1 MSLTSASS
9 AKKSVKKS
17 LVWAVSDGVLAVGL
31 SIVLPV
37 ALAFLMLAAARIG
50 IIPHSWGEFLLQ
62 DSPTA
67 QVGQYLVAL
76 ILEAGIIGSLVW
88 FRKAKRTD
96 LGLQRFQWRWLAYTV
111 ALYILL
117 IFVGFIANSIVKVL
131 WPVVDLDQVQN
142 VYPFGHAT
150 WAVYLSFVTSVLIA
164 PIVEETLFRG
174 LLFGSLAN
182 RFSAI
187 LAAIV
192 SSAIFAVLHGQLNV
206 MIYTF
211 CLGLILCWLYKRSGS
226 ILPGILLHLLNNVIA
241 FWAITSGR

>member
-1 MSLTSASS
+1 MSPTSASS
-9 AKKSVKKS
+9 AKKPAKNA
-17 LVWAVSDGVLAVGL
+17 LAWAASDGLLAVGL

-37 ALAFLMLAAARIG
+37 SLAFLMLGLSLIG
-50 IIPHSWGEFLLQ
+50 IIPKSWGEFLIQ
-62 DSPTA
+62 DSSTA
-67 QVGQYLVAL
+67 QIGQYLVAL
-76 ILEAGIIGSLVW
+76 ILEAGIIGGLVW
-88 FRKAKRTD
+88 FRRARRGD
-96 LGLQRFQWRWLAYTV
+96 LGLKRFRWRWVGYTV
-111 ALYILL
+111 ALYLLL
-117 IFVGFIANSIVKVL
+117 IIVVFVANSVVKAL
-131 WPVVDLDQVQN
+131 WPVVDLDQVQD

-174 LLFGSLAN
+174 LLFGSLTK
-182 RFSAI
+182 RFSAVW
-187 LAAIV
+187 AAIV